1 MSDKDK
7 KRKSN
12 YGGMVEFEVAHL
24 GSGQLEAEL
33 KQKIEEMAGMVGDT
47 DLYGDKAKGRIRV
60 EVSIRREDRNVFV
73 TSQISEHPP
82 KVRPKS
88 TLLWLEPGH
97 GRLVT
102 QDPLQVTIDD
112 AIKRKREDAGDEDR
126 EQEETGHD
134 DP

>member
-1 MSDKDK
+1 MSEKER

-12 YGGMVEFEVAHL
+12 YGGMVEFEVSHL

-88 TLLWLEPGH
+88 TLLWLEPGQ

-112 AIKRKREDAGDEDR
+112 AIMRRREDAGESR
-126 EQEETGHD
+126 QQEETRHD